1 MALSHVPGSGP
12 VSLERVAAG
21 EVNETWRV
29 ARGGT
34 EYALRLAVPGAA
46 DLGLDRHWECRVLR
60 AAAAAGLAPAL
71 ERCAPDAGVL
81 VMRWRHGARW
91 TCKEAQDPQRLER
104 MADLVRRIQSCSP
117 APPLR
122 SMSVEDWLVH
132 YGDRLDAR
140 GAALS
145 RHPLLRAQGATLAAQ
160 RLALAGLPACE
171 PVLCHGDLHR
181 DNLIDGADGL
191 LLIDWEYAHLADP
204 LWDLAGW
211 SSSNDLAPA
220 QAHRLLHA
228 YLGRTP
234 DAPSEARL
242 KILRWMYEYMCLLWA
257 LLTGASDQAGGSEP
271 ET

>member
-1 MALSHVPGSGP
+1 MRPEALAMALSHVPGSGP

-104 MADLVRRIQSCSP
+104 MADLVRRIQTCSP

-160 RLALAGLPACE
+160 RLARGPACVRARAMSWGSASRQ
-171 PVLCHGDLHR
+171 PDRRRRRPPADRLGICSSRRSAVGSGGVVLEQRSCP
-181 DNLIDGADGL
+181 GAGPPALTCLPGPHAGRAQRGAPQDPAMDVRVHVPAVGS
-191 LLIDWEYAHLADP
+191 ADR
-204 LWDLAGW
+204 G
-211 SSSNDLAPA
+211 
-220 QAHRLLHA
+220 
-228 YLGRTP
+228 
-234 DAPSEARL
+234 E
-242 KILRWMYEYMCLLWA
+242 
-257 LLTGASDQAGGSEP
+257 
-271 ET
+271 